1 MPNVLGA
8 MAGLEP
14 QTPGGATSY
23 ARKGNT
29 MKRQVNIRVSN
40 ATREKL
46 DSLKTQYGT
55 QAEVIAV
62 AIDRLNQEEMTGV
75 AISASDLW
83 DRFAPEADPAQLA
96 MMSVQDVSEQVN
108 ELRGSEGDTL
118 QMTDARIASTLI
130 LYAQDMIQK
139 QDADNA

>member
-1 MPNVLGA
+1 
-8 MAGLEP
+8 
-14 QTPGGATSY
+14 
-23 ARKGNT
+23 
-29 MKRQVNIRVSN
+29 MKKQLNIRVSD

-46 DSLKTQYGT
+46 DSLKDRYGT
-55 QAEVIAV
+55 QAEVVAV

-75 AISASDLW
+75 AIIASDLW

-130 LYAQDMIQK
+130 LYAHDMIQK

>member
-1 MPNVLGA
+1 
-8 MAGLEP
+8 
-14 QTPGGATSY
+14 
-23 ARKGNT
+23 
-29 MKRQVNIRVSN
+29 MKQQVNIRVSG

-46 DSLKTQYGT
+46 DSLTARYGT

-62 AIDRLNQEEMTGV
+62 AIDRLNQEEMGM

-118 QMTDARIASTLI
+118 QMADARIASTLI

-139 QDADNA
+139 QDAYNA